1 MSVKDIGKPSPAA
14 RAAAAAWVARL
25 HGPNR
30 TQQVEA
36 GFFRW
41 LADDPEHA
49 AAFELMTETWEKS
62 ALLRPRPAQR
72 VAASVRAGFRVSLPR
87 AALATVVA
95 AVLAIIGTLFYTRSD
110 AVATGVGELRT
121 LVLDDGT
128 RLYLNANSRVQI
140 HYDRRARRVNLELGE
155 ALFEVARRPDWPFVV
170 TAGGREIRALGTSFI
185 VRRDEQDVVVTL
197 MEGKVTVKPEQRVKP
212 FVLSPGQRLTLGG
225 AGSPK
230 IDRPPLERVT
240 AWKRGQVSLDDTPL
254 ADAVAEMNRYSRQRL
269 VIDDPAAAAIRV
281 SGIFIAGDSA
291 NFAMAVAKAYHLNV
305 KQESPELI
313 VLSSARE

>member
-1 MSVKDIGKPSPAA
+1 MTVQDIRKPSAEA

-25 HGPNR
+25 HGPYR
-30 TQQVEA
+30 TREVEA
-36 GFFRW
+36 GFSRW

-49 AAFELMTETWEKS
+49 AAFELMTDTWERS
-62 ALLRPRPAQR
+62 ALLRRRPAEQ
-72 VAASVRAGFRVSLPR
+72 VAAWQRRGFRVSFPL
-87 AALATVVA
+87 AAFATAA
-95 AVLAIIGTLFYTRSD
+95 AVLLAIIGTLFFIRTD
-110 AVATGVGELRT
+110 AVTTGVGELRT

-128 RLYLNANSRVQI
+128 RLYLNASSRVQM
-140 HYDRRARRVNLELGE
+140 HYDKHVRRVSLERGE

-185 VRRDEQDVVVTL
+185 VRREEQDLVVTL
-197 MEGKVTVKPEQRVKP
+197 VEGKVTVTPEQQVEP

-240 AWKRGQVSLDDTPL
+240 AWKRGQVNLDNTPL
-254 ADAVAEMNRYSRQRL
+254 ADAAAEMNRYSRQRI
-269 VIDDPAAAAIRV
+269 VIDDPAAAGIRV

-291 NFAMAVAKAYHLNV
+291 NFAQAVGKAYGLEV
-305 KQESPELI
+305 SYPSPDLI
-313 VLSSARE
+313 VLSSATE